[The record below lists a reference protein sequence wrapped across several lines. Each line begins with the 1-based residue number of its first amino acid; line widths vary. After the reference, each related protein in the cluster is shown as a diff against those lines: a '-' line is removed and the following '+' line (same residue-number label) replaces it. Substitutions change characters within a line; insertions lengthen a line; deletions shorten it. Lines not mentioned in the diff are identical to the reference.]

1 MKKKSIVLATLLFS
15 VLAPIFAN
23 EHGFKFGLGGL
34 SSIMLKP
41 YTYEQV
47 GYSYKWDSG
56 FFAGGDIRFLEN
68 IIPSSKEEPI
78 VHFMF
83 GPTFGYKNFYLSGG
97 AFFFIHNN
105 TVSIEEIS
113 FYVRTG
119 ASFSPWQWGKGKGGM
134 DIGLEFS
141 PTLYIPN
148 SESGLESGLVVLFGT
163 LFNLIKL
170 NVGVTYYLPL

>member
-1 MKKKSIVLATLLFS
+1 MKKKSIALATLLFS

-23 EHGFKFGLGGL
+23 EHGFKFETGAL

-41 YTYEQV
+41 YVYEQV

-78 VHFMF
+78 VHFMC

-97 AFFFIHNN
+97 AFFYNN
-105 TVSIEEIS
+105 MTSIKDTY
-113 FYVRTG
+113 FYARTG
-119 ASFSPWQWGKGKGGM
+119 ISFSPWQWGKGNGGM
-134 DIGLEFS
+134 DIGLEIS
-141 PTLYIPN
+141 PTLYIPD
-148 SESGLESGLVVLFGT
+148 SEDELEAGLGALFGS